1 MSNEVLFE
9 QTQLV
14 PLGTLKPYD
23 KNPRK
28 GNVIA
33 IAESLKENKQYRPI
47 VVQKNSNK
55 ILSGNHT
62 YKAAQHLGWERI
74 AVGMVDVDD
83 SEAAKIVLAD
93 NRTNDLATY
102 DSSILAEVLESLDTP
117 TVGTGYS
124 QDDLD
129 LITSVAESN
138 AEISGTLTEIAIGD
152 TLVSGTPL
160 SPAEFDEEAFG
171 DDESITASV
180 EDEFE
185 DTQAQLQGVLQLQD
199 DAYFEMGLN
208 PYDIPPIRPDM
219 LVEKLPDPL
228 DTWGGPEA
236 STDDGITTY
245 IWNYGLA
252 SPTGLPFDRAILCFY
267 TYDFKFEGWWDKPSY
282 YTSKVLN
289 RGITM
294 AVAPDFSV
302 WWDDPIVFQIYSI
315 YRAQWFARY
324 FQEAGIRVI
333 PRTCMYNTEKMRDV
347 SWLGIPR
354 KAPVLSISMQT
365 MDKNKKEEMDCAL
378 NSLIENCNELQ
389 PEKMLVY
396 GGNPAKSVCDSAQ
409 SKVKSTEIV
418 WVRNYVAVRRGVVF
432 DNPDGIEGEKKRKKQ
447 EVKDEEKAK
456 NHRPAGLA

>member
-55 ILSGNHT
+55 ILAGNHT
-62 YKAAQHLGWERI
+62 YKAAQHLGWDRI
-74 AVGMVDVDD
+74 AVVMVDVDD

-208 PYDIPPIRPDM
+208 PYDIPPIRPD
-219 LVEKLPDPL
+219 
-228 DTWGGPEA
+228 
-236 STDDGITTY
+236 
-245 IWNYGLA
+245 
-252 SPTGLPFDRAILCFY
+252 
-267 TYDFKFEGWWDKPSY
+267 
-282 YTSKVLN
+282 
-289 RGITM
+289 
-294 AVAPDFSV
+294 
-302 WWDDPIVFQIYSI
+302 
-315 YRAQWFARY
+315 
-324 FQEAGIRVI
+324 
-333 PRTCMYNTEKMRDV
+333 
-347 SWLGIPR
+347 
-354 KAPVLSISMQT
+354 
-365 MDKNKKEEMDCAL
+365 
-378 NSLIENCNELQ
+378 
-389 PEKMLVY
+389 
-396 GGNPAKSVCDSAQ
+396 
-409 SKVKSTEIV
+409 
-418 WVRNYVAVRRGVVF
+418 
-432 DNPDGIEGEKKRKKQ
+432 
-447 EVKDEEKAK
+447 
-456 NHRPAGLA
+456 